1 MVAPRPVET
10 PTQSRYEVRFDWA
23 IEGLKSIAPDAG
35 IIIVV
40 DAISFTTTIELAVA
54 HGLTVLPH
62 SGEGSPADAA
72 DAVGA
77 ALGKPRGQAGVSLSP
92 SSITPESV
100 AALAPFTRVLLP
112 SLNGSRV
119 CAAAAEFGVPVVA
132 AALRNRTAVARWILS
147 QQTERGTRL
156 RVAIVAAGEVRADGT
171 TRFSVEDLLTAGAVV
186 DALATVGID
195 YCSPEAAAACAAYT
209 GLARATGQ
217 LLTAS
222 VSGQQLIDDGQR
234 ADVELAA
241 QLDVSDIVPVMLDD
255 AFAAAAAPP
264 PFP

>member
-10 PTQSRYEVRFDWA
+10 LTQSRYEVRFDWA
-23 IEGLKSIAPDAG
+23 VEGLNSIAPDAG
-35 IIIVV
+35 VIVVV

-54 HGLTVLPH
+54 HGLAVLPH
-62 SGEGSPADAA
+62 SGQGSAADAA
-72 DAVGA
+72 GAAGA
-77 ALGKPRGQAGVSLSP
+77 ALGKPRGEPGVSLSP

-100 AALAPFTRVLLP
+100 AGIAPLTRVLMP

-119 CAAAAEFGVPVVA
+119 CASAAVFGVPVVA
-132 AALRNRTAVARWILS
+132 ATLRNRTAVARWILS
-147 QQTERGTRL
+147 QQAERGTRL

-171 TRFSVEDLLTAGAVV
+171 TRFCVEDLLTAGAVV

-209 GLARATGQ
+209 GLARATGH

-222 VSGQQLIDDGQR
+222 VSGQQLIEDGQR

-241 QLDVSDIVPVMLDD
+241 QLDVSDTVPVLRDG
-255 AFAAAAAPP
+255 AFVGG
-264 PFP
+264 